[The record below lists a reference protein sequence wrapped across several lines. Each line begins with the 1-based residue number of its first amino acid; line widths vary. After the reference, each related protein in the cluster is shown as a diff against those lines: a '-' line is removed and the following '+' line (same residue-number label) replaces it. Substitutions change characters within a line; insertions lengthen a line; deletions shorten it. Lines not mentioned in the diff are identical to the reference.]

1 MNTNSEKT
9 KRSLETQLREMA
21 ARLEE
26 AEAVAAKG
34 GKRVVQKLEQ
44 RVSELQAELEAEQKV
59 QKSGEFIF

>member
-1 MNTNSEKT
+1 VNTNSEKT

>member
-1 MNTNSEKT
+1 
-9 KRSLETQLREMA
+9 MA